1 MNEEQITDEA
11 LKADESQ
18 IEVESPATEQDSIE
32 PIEEKVEE
40 TSTEVEETTGTQ
52 REEGRKTAES
62 RIRELVA
69 EKKEAEAKAESLAEQ
84 VKKFTAPQPF
94 TYTPPIQD
102 DSTELTVDEVLKKA
116 DALTQIRLAQQANI
130 YRVQQEASEAMK
142 AHPELDTDSDS
153 FDPDLSEAISK
164 ATLSHIQA
172 NPTASV
178 KDFVNG
184 LMKPYKRAVE
194 KEASGQ
200 AEAKVKQASQQAVR
214 PTQVRE
220 QEKPFSELSIEEME
234 KRLEKVRR

>member
-1 MNEEQITDEA
+1 MNDEQITDEA

-32 PIEEKVEE
+32 PIEEKVPEA
-40 TSTEVEETTGTQ
+40 STEVEETIGTPK
-52 REEGRKTAES
+52 EEGRKTAES

-84 VKKFTAPQPF
+84 VKKFTAPQPQ
-94 TYTPPIQD
+94 TYVPQPQD
-102 DSTELTVDEVLKKA
+102 DTTELTVDDVLKRA

-130 YRVQQEASEAMK
+130 YRVQNEAVEAMK
-142 AHPELDTDSDS
+142 SHPELDTESDS

-200 AEAKVKQASQQAVR
+200 AEVKVKQASQQAVR